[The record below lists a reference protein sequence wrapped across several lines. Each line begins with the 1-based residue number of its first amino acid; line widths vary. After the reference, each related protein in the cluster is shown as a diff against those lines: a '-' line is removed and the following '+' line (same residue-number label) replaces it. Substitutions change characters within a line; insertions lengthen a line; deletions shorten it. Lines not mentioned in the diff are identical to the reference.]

1 MKEKA
6 ASRRFLFD
14 ISDGKMKDFIREGN
28 PSLTPKSIAYS
39 IYRYSEQKGVHSLRV
54 SDLYHENCDGGPAFE
69 FGIDK
74 ASLVKILRA
83 LNAAQNRLL
92 TAELNMG
99 LDSITLREDI
109 TSMDILKF

>member
-1 MKEKA
+1 M
-6 ASRRFLFD
+6 
-14 ISDGKMKDFIREGN
+14 
-28 PSLTPKSIAYS
+28 TPAGLAYS
-39 IYRYSEQKGVHSLRV
+39 LYKYAENKGVHSLRI
-54 SDLYHENCDGGPAFE
+54 SDFYKEDSTTGPNKVL
-69 FGIDK
+69 GISK
-74 ASLVKILRA
+74 TTFVKTLRT